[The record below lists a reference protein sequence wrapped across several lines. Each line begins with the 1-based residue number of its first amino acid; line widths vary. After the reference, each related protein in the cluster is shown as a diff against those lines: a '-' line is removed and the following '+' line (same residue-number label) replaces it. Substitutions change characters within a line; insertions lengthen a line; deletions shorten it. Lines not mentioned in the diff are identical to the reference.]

1 MINNQGDTMMDM
13 TTARFINNQGYSS
26 GGGTLNFG
34 HQQHASQGDPSIGN
48 LLIRKHSEFY

>member
-34 HQQHASQGDPSIGN
+34 YQQHASQGDPSIGN
-48 LLIRKHSEFY
+48 LLIRKPSEF